1 MALLW
6 RCVTFGVCR
15 DDVAGRQRLARRE
28 PLALGV
34 IQTASGTL
42 GTLGTQLRIGHSP
55 NAPPERNFVTKHLTV
70 MT

>member
-34 IQTASGTL
+34 VQAASGTGDEL
-42 GTLGTQLRIGHSP
+42 QEAGRLMNDAGFGSQSL
-55 NAPPERNFVTKHLTV
+55 
-70 MT
+70 